1 MNRVLPFFAAFLVLS
16 LICLSSA
23 QADNGAIAYA
33 YPLKQI
39 EIDGDLSDWPED
51 LQRYPIQFNSQGA
64 EVPADEN
71 YAAEFRAG
79 YDLETGSLYVAIE
92 VTDQLHSVAAVEGD
106 DAEVGWINQDGVI
119 LYFDRNH
126 EPKGSGAVLFS
137 AIGPHR
143 DLLTGSGHWDADVE
157 NVTWE
162 DVTVEVGRSENTTIY
177 EWRIQNDRGLKP
189 DTTLGLDILISDSD
203 DATHATSGTLYVWG
217 PGLGKSQAGGRTG
230 DVVLVGADTALGTL
244 EGQVNWQAID
254 QSSGDDDQ
262 DAPRPQ
268 RVRITS
274 DDDAHRWVQAAIDD
288 SGRYHAKLPAGR
300 YTVSI
305 PDKTF
310 GDWRTMQVIAPSSAV
325 AAEVLAD
332 ETTTASVLS
341 IEIEP
346 RPDVLQAKGV
356 LFDYTPEKAESVDR
370 AIQAMMAH
378 YQIPGV
384 SVALVKDSELVYHRW
399 FGTQNAYSGEPVRDD
414 TLFEAASIT
423 KIAFAFVVNRMA
435 ERGEIDMDKPLYQYL
450 PFEDIAHDE
459 RYKKITARY
468 VLSHKTGFP
477 NWRWNNDDGLLDI
490 KFYPGIKYGYS
501 GEGFEYLGRV
511 VAHIAGKPLEQVVLE
526 EVQRPMGFV
535 ENTHFS
541 ANEALAANA
550 SRGHWDGK
558 AGPHGF
564 PEEIGVAHSMSTE
577 ANALSNFMINLIKR
591 EGLSA
596 EGYANMLEPQIEV
609 PLNEDNPLQWPSRF
623 GLGFYL
629 TNSPYGL
636 VFGHGGNN
644 GNFVSMFEIYDEHDM
659 GYIVFTN
666 SNTGQS
672 LIEHLREFL
681 IIGQQPE
688 QPTTEAELAA
698 R

>member
-1 MNRVLPFFAAFLVLS
+1 MKIRLLFCSFFLLC
-16 LICLSSA
+16 ITSA

-51 LQRYPIQFNSQGA
+51 LQRYPVHFNNQGA
-64 EVPADEN
+64 VVSADEN

-79 YDLETGSLYVAIE
+79 YDLEARSLYIAIE
-92 VTDQLHSVAAVEGD
+92 VTDQLHSVAASED
-106 DAEVGWINQDGVI
+106 KSAEMGWINQDGVI

-143 DLLTGSGHWDADVE
+143 ELLTGSGHWDADVV
-157 NVTWE
+157 NVTWD

-177 EWRIQNDRGLKP
+177 EWRIQNDRGLEP
-189 DTTLGLDILISDSD
+189 NTTLGLDILISDSD
-203 DATHATSGTLYVWG
+203 DATQATSGTLYVWG

-230 DVVLVGADTALGTL
+230 DLFLVGADTAMGTL
-244 EGQVNWQAID
+244 EGQVNWQAIAET
-254 QSSGDDDQ
+254 SEDDEQ

-274 DDDAHRWVQAAIDD
+274 DEDRNRWVQAAIDD
-288 SGRYHAKLPAGR
+288 SGRYHAELPAGR

-310 GDWRTMQVIAPSSAV
+310 GNWRAMQVIAPNSAV
-325 AAEVLAD
+325 TAEVVAD

-341 IEIEP
+341 IEIES
-346 RPDVLQAKGV
+346 RPEVLQAKGV
-356 LFDYTPEKAESVDR
+356 LFDYTAEKAESVDR

-378 YQIPGV
+378 YQVPGV
-384 SVALVKDSELVYHRW
+384 SVALVKDAELVYHRT

-414 TLFEAASIT
+414 TLFEAASVT

-468 VLSHKTGFP
+468 VLSHQTGFP
-477 NWRWNNDDGLLDI
+477 NWRWQNDDGLLDI

-558 AGPHGF
+558 AGPHEF
-564 PEEIGVAHSMSTE
+564 PEEIGVAHSMNTE
-577 ANALSNFMINLIKR
+577 AKALSNFMINLIKR

-596 EGYANMLEPQIEV
+596 EGYTNMLEPQIEV
-609 PLNEDNPLQWPSRF
+609 PLNENNPLQWPSRF

-629 TNSPYGL
+629 MNSPYGL

-644 GNFVSMFEIYDEHDM
+644 GNFLAMFEIYDEHDM
-659 GYIVFTN
+659 GYIIFAN

-672 LIEHLREFL
+672 LIEHLREYL
-681 IIGQQPE
+681 IIGKPE
-688 QPTTEAELAA
+688 PESVASG
-698 R
+698 